1 MKSLEHPP
9 SSLSSIEHLNLVKLI
24 GYAEEGPE
32 RVLVVEYI
40 ANGNL
45 REHLDGT
52 SNLKFFF
59 VGGASWFS
67 HLLAFGVPGN
77 VIFQ

>member
-1 MKSLEHPP
+1 M
-9 SSLSSIEHLNLVKLI
+9 SSIEHLNLVKLI

-32 RVLVVEYI
+32 RVLVVEYV

-52 SNLKFFF
+52 SNLSFIL
-59 VGGASWFS
+59 
-67 HLLAFGVPGN
+67 HLVHQDSCACWSCIVL
-77 VIFQ
+77 